1 MFSLINISHFSH
13 TVFYRLPKSTLF
25 LCLNTIYK
33 LYRSRLLNQC
43 YNLTNDNHFGGDG
56 RCDSPGY
63 SVKYGTYS
71 LLSCGSCINVKNSS
85 RMEAEKLKLLLQKY
99 HDITIDTLTTDRPIP
114 SLFEKRVSAN
124 CTSILEKL

>member
-1 MFSLINISHFSH
+1 MITILVAMGVVIHLGIPSNMVPIACCHVVH
-13 TVFYRLPKSTLF
+13 VST
-25 LCLNTIYK
+25 
-33 LYRSRLLNQC
+33 
-43 YNLTNDNHFGGDG
+43 
-56 RCDSPGY
+56 
-63 SVKYGTYS
+63 
-71 LLSCGSCINVKNSS
+71 VKNSS